1 MERSENP
8 ADHLKYFAD
17 HPVIKGQDR
26 NTPDPKIEKALRAL
40 LGVYRSKGYI
50 TDKDVE
56 DLLNG

>member
-26 NTPDPKIEKALRAL
+26 NAPDPKIEKALRAL
-40 LGVYRSKGYI
+40 LDAYRSKGYI